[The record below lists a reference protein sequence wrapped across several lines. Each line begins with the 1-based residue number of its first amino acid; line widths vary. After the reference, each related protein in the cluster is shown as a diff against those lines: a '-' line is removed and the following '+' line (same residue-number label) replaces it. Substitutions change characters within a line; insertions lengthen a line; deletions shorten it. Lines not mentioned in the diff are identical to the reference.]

1 LDRDWQY
8 AESEQVMRDLV
19 ARHPDRVDLRQKTAQ
34 VFLEHGRQYAEWG
47 QAAHAYQAF
56 VEGERYDP
64 ENYLFPLNQAR
75 MQLGQR
81 PHDEIRALLERA
93 TELAGDQGAAYVKT
107 RKPGVTAQRIGGGRA
122 LLAGP
127 APDLKPDAP
136 AYVALGLMIILRGT
150 PPPAPL
156 GLLGL
161 LGRPPPKPTPPA

>member
-81 PHDEIRALLERA
+81 PHDEIRALVERA
-93 TELAGDQGAAYVKT
+93 TELAGDQGAAYVKILET
-107 RKPGVTAQRIGGGRA
+107 WVIADPMNEAAA
-122 LLAGP
+122 L
-127 APDLKPDAP
+127 
-136 AYVALGLMIILRGT
+136 
-150 PPPAPL
+150 
-156 GLLGL
+156 
-161 LGRPPPKPTPPA
+161 